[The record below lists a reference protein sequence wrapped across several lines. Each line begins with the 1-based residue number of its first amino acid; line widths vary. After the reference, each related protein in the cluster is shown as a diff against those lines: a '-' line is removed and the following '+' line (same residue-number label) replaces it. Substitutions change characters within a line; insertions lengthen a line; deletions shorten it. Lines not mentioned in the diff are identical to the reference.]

1 MVMLCSYRKCLHS
14 WAVCWMISHWPH
26 IQSMMLSHSCGWW
39 GIRSPGTRGQEKIP
53 RKWLQSWTA
62 LRKYLTVIRNLRSKK
77 CRFWCTKRSF
87 VSFWSTSVQGLRAL
101 RSLCMPGVSKSCQ
114 GYQSCDGSR
123 KKGTNAVFGSQRVRH
138 VQTKCS
144 CSKSDNIRA
153 FSVNDQLMAVAK
165 DSLTICSC
173 SRRQVFL

>member
-1 MVMLCSYRKCLHS
+1 
-14 WAVCWMISHWPH
+14 
-26 IQSMMLSHSCGWW
+26 
-39 GIRSPGTRGQEKIP
+39 
-53 RKWLQSWTA
+53 
-62 LRKYLTVIRNLRSKK
+62 
-77 CRFWCTKRSF
+77 
-87 VSFWSTSVQGLRAL
+87 
-101 RSLCMPGVSKSCQ
+101 MPGVSKSCQ

-165 DSLTICSC
+165 DLLRICSC